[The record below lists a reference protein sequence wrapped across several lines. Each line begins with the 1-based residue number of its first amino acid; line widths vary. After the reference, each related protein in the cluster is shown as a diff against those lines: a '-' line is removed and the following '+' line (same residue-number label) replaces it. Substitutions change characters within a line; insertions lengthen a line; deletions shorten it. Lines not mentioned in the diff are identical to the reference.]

1 MYEYNINDII
11 SEEDDLPS
19 LQIHTKQ
26 FLGCFPNAAKIHNM
40 TPSFPKMADIVG
52 IYCKYIHNKTW
63 GHYFDTTVFGL
74 AVQINIENPWTGF
87 QGVEIMAS

>member
-1 MYEYNINDII
+1 MMLIKGLSSRRGKIGPILEMYEYNINDII

-26 FLGCFPNAAKIHNM
+26 FLGCFPNTTKIHIM

-52 IYCKYIHNKTW
+52 I
-63 GHYFDTTVFGL
+63 
-74 AVQINIENPWTGF
+74 
-87 QGVEIMAS
+87 

>member
-26 FLGCFPNAAKIHNM
+26 FLGCFPDTAKIHIM
-40 TPSFPKMADIVG
+40 TPSFPKMAEIVG
-52 IYCKYIHNKTW
+52 I
-63 GHYFDTTVFGL
+63 
-74 AVQINIENPWTGF
+74 
-87 QGVEIMAS
+87 

>member
-1 MYEYNINDII
+1 MYEYDINDII

-26 FLGCFPNAAKIHNM
+26 FLGCFPNTAKIDNM

-52 IYCKYIHNKTW
+52 I
-63 GHYFDTTVFGL
+63 
-74 AVQINIENPWTGF
+74 
-87 QGVEIMAS
+87 

>member
-26 FLGCFPNAAKIHNM
+26 FLGCFPYTAKIHIM

-52 IYCKYIHNKTW
+52 
-63 GHYFDTTVFGL
+63 DLV
-74 AVQINIENPWTGF
+74 
-87 QGVEIMAS
+87 

>member
-26 FLGCFPNAAKIHNM
+26 FLGCFPYTAKFHIM

-52 IYCKYIHNKTW
+52 IKCKYEAIISTPQ
-63 GHYFDTTVFGL
+63 FL
-74 AVQINIENPWTGF
+74 AYLCKLTLRTHDPRF

>member
-26 FLGCFPNAAKIHNM
+26 FLGCFPNTAKINNL

-52 IYCKYIHNKTW
+52 
-63 GHYFDTTVFGL
+63 FSV
-74 AVQINIENPWTGF
+74 NISITKHEAIISTLRFN
-87 QGVEIMAS
+87 